1 MESRRRIT
9 EEDLLVTEAFIADSY
24 GRLKKSVVQ
33 APSRALGSV
42 GGTISRHPFAAAA
55 TAVVAGVVVYGMIKL
70 ITSRASGQ
78 EAQGRSRVTMQKDT
92 SRPDLMHEML
102 LMMMPLVA
110 PYITG
115 YIQKYIGRILSGEHD

>member
-55 TAVVAGVVVYGMIKL
+55 TAMIGGIAAYVIITRMTSHSTGAGQK
-70 ITSRASGQ
+70 R
-78 EAQGRSRVTMQKDT
+78 ERSH
-92 SRPDLMHEML
+92 PDLMMEILSMFL
-102 LMMMPLVA
+102 PLAA
-110 PYITG
+110 PYIAS
-115 YIQKYIGRILSGEHD
+115 YIQKYIGRILSPESS